1 MSDKSQTERC
11 RRYREGEKPCSAIL
25 VIQRVTQ
32 EEERVEESS
41 DKEGDDAHCRL
52 WMRRCSYHLEGKS
65 VQKSLFKKI
74 SGRFIRKQGKS
85 HASRFSCGLK
95 ERGLKEWA

>member
-11 RRYREGEKPCSAIL
+11 RRYREGKKPCSAIL

-41 DKEGDDAHCRL
+41 DEEGDDAHCRL

-65 VQKSLFKKI
+65 VKKSLFKK
-74 SGRFIRKQGKS
+74 SLGDLFENKGRAMRRTFR
-85 HASRFSCGLK
+85 A
-95 ERGLKEWA
+95 A